1 MVRIIT
7 FLTDFGLKNS
17 YVAQMKA
24 VAASLTD
31 ARLIDITHNITPHS
45 ICEGAFILK
54 TSIPFFPDGTVH
66 VAVVDPGV
74 GTKRKNIVI
83 ITRSQI
89 LVGPDNGLLIP
100 AARTLGEFNVYEITN
115 KKCMINPVS
124 DTFHGRDIFTPVAA
138 NIVNGMS
145 FEEIG
150 PKLND
155 YVDLDFGKAEITD
168 KTATGKI
175 IYIDDFG
182 NIITNIGSSDIRK
195 QLDFDKK
202 IMVFIGKNNYEMTFL
217 KSYDFT
223 EKNQLLATIGSS
235 NYLEISLNQGNA
247 AKKLKAK
254 LDDEIKILFN

>member
-7 FLTDFGLKNS
+7 FLSDFGIKNS

-24 VAASLTD
+24 VASSITD
-31 ARLIDITHNITPHS
+31 ARLIDITHNITPHD
-45 ICEGAFILK
+45 IREGAFMLK
-54 TSIPFFPDGTVH
+54 TSILYFPDGTVH

-74 GTKRKNIVI
+74 GTDRKNIVI

-100 AARTLGEFNVYEITN
+100 AARALGDFNVYEITN
-115 KKCMINPVS
+115 TKIMVNPIS
-124 DTFHGRDIFTPVAA
+124 NTFHGRDVYTPVAA

-150 PKLND
+150 PKTNNFIN
-155 YVDLDFGKAEITD
+155 LDFEKPLITD

-175 IYIDDFG
+175 INTDDFG
-182 NIITNIGSSDIRK
+182 NIITNIDAFSLKKYLNFG
-195 QLDFDKK
+195 KK
-202 IMVFIGKNNYEMTFL
+202 IMVFIGKNNYKMLFL
-217 KSYDFT
+217 KSYNLT

-235 NYLEISLNQGNA
+235 NYFEISLNQGDA
-247 AKKLKAK
+247 AKKLKVK
-254 LDDEIKILFN
+254 PDDEIKILFN